1 MYAGSFH
8 RLYFLS
14 WGLECRRYQRW
25 VWCDGETH
33 SSIIMTNGSL
43 NEGVTL
49 TNGGLCCWSVSLWL
63 SLTAPPHP
71 PLSLTTSC
79 DEGRWPVTAAS
90 CLLMCA
96 CVGSRWWQGGEFVN
110 GFSVC
115 SAALS
120 HLRSC
125 AVCGSVTIGANECAW
140 QNCWAGQPKY
150 RWHSL
155 LRTLPRWPA
164 CWTRRKRS
172 EKLLQA
178 AQEEFSMLYLHQQ
191 CCRWC
196 VRLQIFEL

>member
-1 MYAGSFH
+1 MKRLCMQAAFTGYISELRAGVSTVPMM
-8 RLYFLS
+8 R
-14 WGLECRRYQRW
+14 GGR
-25 VWCDGETH
+25 DGETH
-33 SSIIMTNGSL
+33 SCIIMTDGSL

-49 TNGGLCCWSVSLWL
+49 TNGVLCCGGVSLWL
-63 SLTAPPHP
+63 SLTAPPHL
-71 PLSLTTSC
+71 PLSLMTSC

-96 CVGSRWWQGGEFVN
+96 YVGSRWWQGGEFVN

-125 AVCGSVTIGANECAW
+125 AGCGSGTIGANECAW
-140 QNCWAGQPKY
+140 QNCWGVQPKY

-172 EKLLQA
+172 KKKSA
-178 AQEEFSMLYLHQQ
+178 SCPDMRF
-191 CCRWC
+191 
-196 VRLQIFEL
+196 